1 MDGVCDA
8 HPFAPSGGRC
18 SACARPACAG
28 CLVYADLDA
37 AAPVCLPC
45 ALRARSDLR
54 RRKRPRDVVDLRHD

>member
-8 HPFAPSGGRC
+8 HPFAPGGGRC
-18 SACARPACAG
+18 SACSKPCCAG
-28 CLVYADLDA
+28 CLVYADPDA

-54 RRKRPRDVVDLRHD
+54 RRKRPTDVVDLRPH